1 MKVLDKWR
9 KRKQQ
14 IEEQELE
21 KYKESEQQE
30 IDKYEGLNSKLGY
43 VATDIKPLFY
53 IPSTFPKY
61 ILQKWDA
68 KFGDFVITHD
78 RKVTVYKDIIGTF
91 LDVLDKILD
100 LTRSAP
106 IIYTPSDI
114 LIRCKLMLDWDTID
128 CNIVVVNAPIMCKD
142 SSFVKYYFEDDTFTT
157 ENIGANTETITV
169 PREAK
174 KMDIVLYAID
184 LYNATYD
191 NLDGEYLVNKVRY
204 KKLLI
209 PILRND
215 YYKEVARMEELVTN
229 KLQFSKG
236 TEL

>member
-21 KYKESEQQE
+21 KCKEIEQQE
-30 IDKYEGLNSKLGY
+30 IERYKDLKSKLEGIT
-43 VATDIKPLFY
+43 TDIRTSFY

-68 KFGDFVITHD
+68 KFGDFVITHNK
-78 RKVTVYKDIIGTF
+78 KVTVYKDIIGTF

-100 LTRSAP
+100 LKHSAP
-106 IIYTPSDI
+106 IMCTPSDI
-114 LIRCKLMLDWDTID
+114 LIRCKLMLDWDNID

-157 ENIGANTETITV
+157 ENIGTNTETINV
-169 PREAK
+169 PKEAK
-174 KMDIVLYAID
+174 KIDIVLYAID
-184 LYNATYD
+184 LYNATHD
-191 NLDGEYLVNKVRY
+191 NLGGEYLTNKVRY
-204 KKLLI
+204 KNLWI
-209 PILRND
+209 PILRSE
-215 YYKEVARMEELVTN
+215 YYKEVASMEELVTN